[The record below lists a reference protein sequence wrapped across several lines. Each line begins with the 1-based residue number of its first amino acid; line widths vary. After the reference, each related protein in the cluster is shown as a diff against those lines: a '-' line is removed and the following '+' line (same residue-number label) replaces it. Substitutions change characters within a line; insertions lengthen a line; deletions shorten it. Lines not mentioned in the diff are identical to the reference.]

1 MPCIFQPSSDVTI
14 EWGIL
19 QLCRVAE
26 LACEHVEVIWGCLFF
41 SDIFAYLG
49 LLRALRRVI
58 WFVVWH
64 RRIGLISSVLRMA
77 EFLELPIPK

>member
-1 MPCIFQPSSDVTI
+1 MYPTVEC
-14 EWGIL
+14 GIL
-19 QLCRVAE
+19 QQCRVAE

-49 LLRALRRVI
+49 LLRRVI